1 MNEPYSLLK
10 GVRILELTT
19 YVAAPSAGRILAD
32 WGAEIIKVEPTPK
45 GDTTRFAVPLPG
57 MKYITYD
64 VHNANKKSLALDLKT
79 PEGKAVMAKLLGT
92 ADVLLTNTREKAL
105 KKLGMDY
112 ETLSK
117 AYPRLIHA
125 HMTGFGETGPMADD
139 PGFDNV
145 CYWALG
151 GPMVAAM
158 EKDTAPLIPPSSFGD
173 NSTACT
179 MAAAISAALYK
190 QKCTGEGSKIV
201 VSLYGQAIFNMT
213 EPILSIQCSDLDKY
227 PKSRLENTPLNNTYK
242 CKDGKWIM
250 VCCHEYERYFPYFM
264 RIIGR
269 EDLIENAEYNT
280 FAKGNERCREIV
292 GIIADGFGRF
302 ERDELNRVLQEN
314 DIPHAI
320 VANVYDLMDSQQA
333 KDNLYFNTFSV
344 GDQTFTECA
353 TPVKFGGV
361 TLPPRERAPY
371 LGEQSSQILRELG
384 YRDEQIVELMER
396 GVVLEKHV
404 HAPLEKQN

>member
-1 MNEPYSLLK
+1 MNEPYALLK

-242 CKDGKWIM
+242 CQDGKWIM

-302 ERDELNRVLQEN
+302 ERDELDRVLQEN

-333 KDNLYFNTFSV
+333 KDNLYFNTFDI
-344 GDQTFTECA
+344 GEQTFTECA

-384 YRDEQIVELMER
+384 YREEQIAELMER

-404 HAPLEKQN
+404 HAPLEKQA

>member
-1 MNEPYSLLK
+1 MNEPYALLK

-242 CKDGKWIM
+242 CGDGKWIM

-302 ERDELNRVLQEN
+302 ERDELDRVLQEN

-333 KDNLYFNTFSV
+333 KDNLYFNTFDI

-384 YRDEQIVELMER
+384 YREEQIAELMER

-404 HAPLEKQN
+404 HDPLEKQA

>member
-1 MNEPYSLLK
+1 M
-10 GVRILELTT
+10 
-19 YVAAPSAGRILAD
+19 
-32 WGAEIIKVEPTPK
+32 
-45 GDTTRFAVPLPG
+45 
-57 MKYITYD
+57 
-64 VHNANKKSLALDLKT
+64 
-79 PEGKAVMAKLLGT
+79 
-92 ADVLLTNTREKAL
+92 
-105 KKLGMDY
+105 
-112 ETLSK
+112 
-117 AYPRLIHA
+117 
-125 HMTGFGETGPMADD
+125 
-139 PGFDNV
+139 
-145 CYWALG
+145 
-151 GPMVAAM
+151 
-158 EKDTAPLIPPSSFGD
+158 
-173 NSTACT
+173 
-179 MAAAISAALYK
+179 
-190 QKCTGEGSKIV
+190 
-201 VSLYGQAIFNMT
+201 
-213 EPILSIQCSDLDKY
+213 DKY

-242 CKDGKWIM
+242 CGDGKWIM

-302 ERDELNRVLQEN
+302 ERDELDRVLQEN

-333 KDNLYFNTFSV
+333 KDNLYFNTFDI

-384 YRDEQIVELMER
+384 YREEQIAELMER

-404 HAPLEKQN
+404 HDPLEKQA

>member
-79 PEGKAVMAKLLGT
+79 PDGKAVMAKLLGT

-333 KDNLYFNTFSV
+333 KENLYFNTFSV

-384 YRDEQIVELMER
+384 YRDEQIAELMER

>member
-371 LGEQSSQILRELG
+371 LGEQSSKILRELG
-384 YRDEQIVELMER
+384 YRDEQIVELMEG

>member
-1 MNEPYSLLK
+1 MNEPYALLK

-79 PEGKAVMAKLLGT
+79 PEGKAVMVKLLGT

-242 CKDGKWIM
+242 CGDGKWIM

-302 ERDELNRVLQEN
+302 ERDELDRVLQEN

-333 KDNLYFNTFSV
+333 KDNLYFNTFDI

-384 YRDEQIVELMER
+384 YREEQIAELMER

-404 HAPLEKQN
+404 HDPLEKQA